1 MEQSQQSHS
10 SSRQGSIRPSPG
22 LTLEGLSFKNFGV
35 SYKPKKI
42 VQMNQNKLSS
52 SKRNDP
58 IKYTKI
64 TKNEEMKKNLA
75 NYELYF
81 ERNNQKKKN
90 NKLRKNYAYSNKEDI
105 YFPKNYKDS
114 NAEILSKI
122 LDSNNDLNAPS
133 SLKQYQNEIQQIQKQ
148 DNKPLEEN
156 KSNELNSRQYTINPV
171 LPDEN
176 DFNMLKQTYTD
187 ALKKTL
193 TLLDPVFNEL
203 GLNEKIEKLVSL
215 TDDERREERLG
226 ALVCLYIMI
235 KKYNKDIDD
244 AHKNIVLQKVIT
256 LLKNYNTQEELFLV
270 ACIEICSLFEDNPT
284 LIENIGLICMFITD
298 FNFPKLQRA
307 TFICLMSLGNE
318 GICTLI
324 ELASKDDQ
332 DYQNYILYSLIQTP
346 HIQRIIIIRALLNEV
361 YSNNFERRN
370 SALAA
375 INRMH
380 DLVNDSDTLEK
391 LEGFYCETKIKKD
404 FISSILRTS
413 GIDGEILLLNELKVN
428 KDIDVRVSIANC
440 FSYRL
445 PKTPS
450 YLKIR
455 LDKNDIYSVT
465 HNLPG
470 SFCTYHGPV
479 TPFIENKNYTIE
491 QVLENEDFID
501 LDEDNET
508 ETMNSNLEEY
518 LEVNTRDFLAA
529 LQRMLIMN
537 YDHSNPQIV
546 HDGNKNSIDYVDLK
560 NEKDELLQR
569 NAQFFDISDI
579 NSKSHYYQD
588 EANLDDNGRYFV
600 SEEVIKALSKCLKDY
615 SPKVR
620 NAAATSLGL
629 LGLPEAMLSIESL
642 IDNLKLDEVDSKA
655 KMIWAIGRIAN
666 VVDNKIIPFIYDS
679 VQCNMWKIK
688 KASLYTLGQIGERC
702 AKKVLAYLIKLLK
715 ETPINKQIVA
725 ETIVKLGLEG
735 ESCLLKLMTTEPD
748 NNYKL
753 KSAIVSAL
761 AFSDIN
767 SSNIDFIVECVFKQ
781 GRNSNSLVRKAA
793 IFAIKILAEKAEENI
808 TYLKKKNVIPF
819 YYDKLKD
826 KDGSIQRVRIYIIN
840 HSMQ

>member
-148 DNKPLEEN
+148 DNNPLEEN

-361 YSNNFERRN
+361 YSNNLERRN

-666 VVDNKIIPFIYDS
+666 AVDNKIIPFIYDS

>member
-666 VVDNKIIPFIYDS
+666 AVDNKIIPFIYDS